1 MPNLLLFVACEKVIV
16 ANDNVISVIALL
28 QEVNVQL
35 PLDAPPP
42 PELKV
47 APMNW
52 SILSIWERIPSDLS
66 KCFEQKIAICSSSNE
81 VVFETPLL
89 PFEFQVIPPAMHLAS
104 QHRTI
109 GSTNLIPITPDEYSL
124 KTWLREKG
132 ATDWGAELAHYPLK
146 VNRINPS

>member
-1 MPNLLLFVACEKVIV
+1 MPNLLLFVACEKIIV
-16 ANDNVISVIALL
+16 ANDNVISLIALL
-28 QEVNVQL
+28 QEINVQL
-35 PLDAPPP
+35 PSDVDGKL
-42 PELKV
+42 

-52 SILSIWERIPSDLS
+52 TILSIWERTTSDLGKS
-66 KCFEQKIAICSSSNE
+66 YEQKIAMHSSSNE

-89 PFEFQVIPPAMHLAS
+89 PFEFQVISPAMHLAT

-132 ATDWGAELAHYPLK
+132 ATDWGSELAHYPLK